1 MNKKYLIA
9 LTPLALFS
17 TLSAAHPRS
26 GVVFGIEL
34 GNTIGSGSARAVD
47 IPNTGGGAG
56 GGGGGA
62 GNGGTTSDFGITE
75 VGFNSKLILG
85 YQGYLESAPNIGFD
99 ILSKWGSGIMS
110 TNHVVVGS
118 KDQNGNTNA
127 GPKPGESIG
136 GSYVPFS
143 FRIETNFLFNFVDNG
158 THAFGGSLGVGYEFL
173 YGINVGND
181 FSAGGTAASDLAP
194 AFKGNTFNYSAITPK
209 AGLHYYYQNHQF
221 GFEFSFDKPLN
232 ASSIIEDGSEAANN
246 NVVSKKISLSTS
258 FDRILNVALNY
269 TYKF

>member
-1 MNKKYLIA
+1 MNKKYLITLA
-9 LTPLALFS
+9 PLALFS

-34 GNTIGSGSARAVD
+34 GNTIGSGSARALD
-47 IPNTGGGAG
+47 IPNTG

-75 VGFNSKLILG
+75 VGFNTKLILG
-85 YQGYLESAPNIGFD
+85 YQGYLEGAPNIGFD

-110 TNHVVVGS
+110 TNHVVTAS
-118 KDQNGNTNA
+118 RDQNGTSGTGA
-127 GPKPGESIG
+127 KVGESIG

-143 FRIETNFLFNFVDNG
+143 FRIETNFLFNFIDNG

-181 FSAGGTAASDLAP
+181 FSAGGTAASDLAS
-194 AFKGNTFNYSAITPK
+194 AFKGNTFSYSAITPK

-232 ASSIIEDGSEAANN
+232 ASTIIEDGSEANGGVTTN
-246 NVVSKKISLSTS
+246 KKLSLSTK